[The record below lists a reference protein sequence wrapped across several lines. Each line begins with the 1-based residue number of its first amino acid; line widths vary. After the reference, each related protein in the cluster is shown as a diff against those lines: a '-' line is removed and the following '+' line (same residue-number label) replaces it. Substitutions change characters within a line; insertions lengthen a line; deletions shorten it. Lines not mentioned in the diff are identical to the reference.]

1 MSFYSGLH
9 RDLRLQ
15 AAGARHLCRVLCKN
29 ARKGNNA
36 FGRAED
42 AGTQSPDFW
51 GRAATECLGYIYGD
65 VSFPRG
71 S

>member
-15 AAGARHLCRVLCKN
+15 AAGARHLCRVLGKN

-36 FGRAED
+36 VGWVED
-42 AGTQSPDFW
+42 ERTQSPDF
-51 GRAATECLGYIYGD
+51 
-65 VSFPRG
+65 
-71 S
+71 